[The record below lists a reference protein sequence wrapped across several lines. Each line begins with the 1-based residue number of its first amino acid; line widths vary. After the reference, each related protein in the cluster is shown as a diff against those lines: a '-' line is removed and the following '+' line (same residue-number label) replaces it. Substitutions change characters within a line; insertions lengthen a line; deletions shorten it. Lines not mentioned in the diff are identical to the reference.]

1 MTIPHILV
9 VDDEADIRG
18 LLKEILSE
26 EGYEVDVAA
35 NAVQARASRA
45 RQTPDLVLLDIWM
58 PDVDGISLL
67 REWSASTTDGCPV
80 VMMSGHGTV
89 ETAVEATRL
98 GAFDFV
104 EKPLSLAKLL
114 RTVERALDAGK
125 RRKQSGKFL
134 SPALVVPV
142 GKSKQMQ
149 QLRTELQQIAANP
162 SSVLLVGEPGSGREA
177 FARYLHE
184 RGPRAGHPFVTL
196 IASSLREPDAESR
209 LFGREGDPRGN
220 GAPHADARP
229 DDEQAGPAQV
239 GATMRRAGDPQG
251 TPRTEAE
258 QAIPAQ
264 AAAGAAGGTR
274 QTGLLEEAAGGT
286 LFIHEVEDLPPSAQ
300 RLLVGVLE
308 SGQFMR
314 MGGAEPVRLTA
325 RVLSSAQP
333 GIENRA
339 GAEGFRRDLLAHLN
353 MLIVRVPPLR
363 DYAED
368 VPELLRHYVD
378 RVVDTEGLQF
388 RRFSVAAQNRLRNY
402 PWPDN
407 VRELKNLVH
416 RLLIQ
421 GGAEEI
427 RLEEIEREL
436 AVQAPPGEPLV
447 KQDLL
452 ALPLREAREQ
462 FERAYLQQQLLL
474 CNGKV
479 GQLAKRVGMERTHL
493 YRKLRSLG
501 VDFRNISED

>member
-125 RRKQSGKFL
+125 RRRQSGKLL
-134 SPALVVPV
+134 SPALMVPV

-149 QLRTELQQIAANP
+149 QLRTELQQIAGNP
-162 SSVLLVGEPGSGREA
+162 SSVLLIGEPGSGREA

-184 RGPRAGHPFVTL
+184 RSPRAGHPFVTL
-196 IASSLREPDAESR
+196 IASSLREADAESR
-209 LFGREGDPRGN
+209 LFGRDSPTRASDG
-220 GAPHADARP
+220 GA
-229 DDEQAGPAQV
+229 
-239 GATMRRAGDPQG
+239 
-251 TPRTEAE
+251 
-258 QAIPAQ
+258 
-264 AAAGAAGGTR
+264 R

-314 MGGAEPVRLTA
+314 MDGTEPVQLTA
-325 RVLSSAQP
+325 RVLSSGQP

>member
-1 MTIPHILV
+1 MSSARILV
-9 VDDEADIRG
+9 VDDEADIRS

-58 PDVDGISLL
+58 PDVDGITLL
-67 REWSASTTDGCPV
+67 REWSTTSTNGCPV

-114 RTVERALDAGK
+114 RTVERALDSGK
-125 RRKQSGKFL
+125 RKRQSGKL
-134 SPALVVPV
+134 IVPPLMVPV
-142 GKSKQMQ
+142 GKSKVMQ
-149 QLRTELQQIAANP
+149 QLRAELQQIAGNP
-162 SSVLLVGEPGSGREA
+162 SSVLLVGEPGTGREA
-177 FARYLHE
+177 FARYMHE
-184 RGPRAGHPFVTL
+184 QSPRANRAFVTL
-196 IASSLREPDAESR
+196 IASTLRESDAEGQ
-209 LFGREGDPRGN
+209 LFGRE
-220 GAPHADARP
+220 
-229 DDEQAGPAQV
+229 E
-239 GATMRRAGDPQG
+239 
-251 TPRTEAE
+251 
-258 QAIPAQ
+258 
-264 AAAGAAGGTR
+264 GGSVTVN
-274 QTGLLEEAAGGT
+274 GLLEEANGGT
-286 LFIHEVEDLPPSAQ
+286 LFINEIEDLPPAVQ
-300 RLLVGVLE
+300 RMLIGVLE
-308 SGQFMR
+308 AGNFTR
-314 MGGAEPVRLTA
+314 LGGTQPVVFNA

-333 GIENRA
+333 GVEIRA
-339 GAEGFRRDLLAHLN
+339 GEGLRRDLLAHLN
-353 MLIVRVPPLR
+353 TLIVRVPPLR
-363 DYAED
+363 EYAED

-378 RVVDTEGLQF
+378 RAVDSESLTF

-501 VDFRNISED
+501 VDFRNVSDE

>member
-58 PDVDGISLL
+58 PDVDGITLL
-67 REWSASTTDGCPV
+67 REWSASAHDGCPV

-125 RRKQSGKFL
+125 RKRQSGKL
-134 SPALVVPV
+134 LTPALMVPV

-149 QLRTELQQIAANP
+149 QLRTELQQIAGNP
-162 SSVLLVGEPGSGREA
+162 SSVLLIGEPGSGREA

-184 RGPRAGHPFVTL
+184 RSPRANHPFVTVL
-196 IASSLREPDAESR
+196 ASSLREVDVESR
-209 LFGREGDPRGN
+209 LFGKEEN
-220 GAPHADARP
+220 GTK
-229 DDEQAGPAQV
+229 QA
-239 GATMRRAGDPQG
+239 
-251 TPRTEAE
+251 
-258 QAIPAQ
+258 
-264 AAAGAAGGTR
+264 
-274 QTGLLEEAAGGT
+274 GLLEEAGEGT
-286 LFIHEVEDLPPSAQ
+286 LFIHEIEDLPPTAQ

-314 MGGAEPVRLTA
+314 LGGTEPVRLAA

-339 GAEGFRRDLLAHLN
+339 GTDSFRRDLLAHLN

-378 RVVDTEGLQF
+378 RLVDNEGLQF

>member
-1 MTIPHILV
+1 MSGPHILV

-67 REWSASTTDGCPV
+67 REWSASASDGCPV

-125 RRKQSGKFL
+125 RKRQSGKL
-134 SPALVVPV
+134 MVPPLMVPV
-142 GKSKQMQ
+142 GKSKLMQ
-149 QLRTELQQIAANP
+149 QLRSELQQIAANP
-162 SSVLLVGEPGSGREA
+162 SSVLLIGEPGTGREA
-177 FARYLHE
+177 FARFLHE
-184 RGPRAGHPFVTL
+184 QSPRSAQPFVTVV
-196 IASSLREPDAESR
+196 ASGLREADAETQ
-209 LFGREGDPRGN
+209 LFGVANDGV
-220 GAPHADARP
+220 AR
-229 DDEQAGPAQV
+229 A
-239 GATMRRAGDPQG
+239 
-251 TPRTEAE
+251 
-258 QAIPAQ
+258 
-264 AAAGAAGGTR
+264 
-274 QTGLLEEAAGGT
+274 GLLEEAGSGT
-286 LFIHEVEDLPPSAQ
+286 LFINQIEDLPPGAQ
-300 RLLVGVLE
+300 RALVGALE
-308 SGQFMR
+308 AGRFTR
-314 MGGAEPVRLTA
+314 IGGSQPQELSA
-325 RVLSSAQP
+325 RVVSSTQP
-333 GIENRA
+333 GIESRVA
-339 GAEGFRRDLLAHLN
+339 SDGFRRDLLAHLN
-353 MLIVRVPPLR
+353 TLVVRVPPLR
-363 DYAED
+363 EYAED

-378 RVVDTEGLQF
+378 RAVDTEGLPF

-407 VRELKNLVH
+407 VRELKTLVH

-421 GGAEEI
+421 GGQEEI

-436 AVQAPPGEPLV
+436 AVQAPQGEPLV

-501 VDFRNISED
+501 VDFRNVSED